1 MTASLL
7 EGMPLVSMT
16 TWGQCSVIPV
26 YQEIAAVL

>member
-7 EGMPLVSMT
+7 DGMPIVSMT
-16 TWGQCSVIPV
+16 TWGLCSVNLV